1 MAVLGSDTLSHS
13 TTFKFNINSA
23 DRFTIDSSGRLL
35 VNTSSFTIGSS
46 YSDAQ
51 RLSIAGNSG
60 QGVQIQCF
68 SNDQFGSAVD
78 FFKSRSATVGTRTI
92 PNNGDALGSIIY
104 NAWDGGSVRQAAN
117 IIGEIQGTPG
127 ANSMPGRLTFNTT
140 APGSTVP
147 TQRMRITSQGFV
159 EIGDIP
165 LGGTNAKLIVSESV
179 NSLGQVAYIENTN
192 ANFSNRILSL
202 NASRNTTNNSYTFL
216 VCSISAIAQKLV
228 IFDNGNVQNSNNS
241 YGQLSDIKLKE
252 NIVDATPKLEELNK
266 IRIVN
271 FNFKDDTRKQIG
283 VIAQEIEQIFPTV
296 VENIIDR
303 DEKGND
309 LGTKTKSVKYSIFVP
324 MLIKAIQELKLE
336 LENVKIELENLK

>member
-1 MAVLGSDTLSHS
+1 MAVLGSDNLSHS

-23 DRFTIDSSGRLL
+23 DRVTIDSSGRIL
-35 VNTSSFTIGSS
+35 VGATTSVGVFGLAANIQTFGTTAGAASLCLRRGSN
-46 YSDAQ
+46 DAQ
-51 RLSIAGNSG
+51 GAFFT
-60 QGVQIQCF
+60 F
-68 SNDQFGSAVD
+68 S
-78 FFKSRSATVGTRTI
+78 KSRSSTDGTSTVVQ
-92 PNNGDALGSIIY
+92 NGDELGRIVFC
-104 NAWDGGSVRQAAN
+104 AADGTTFNTAGAE
-117 IIGEIQGTPG
+117 IGAFVDGAPG
-127 ANSMPGRLTFNTT
+127 AGNMPGRLVFSTT

-147 TQRMRITSQGFV
+147 TQRMRISSQGFV
-159 EIGDIP
+159 QIGDI
-165 LGGTNAKLIVSESV
+165 TTQVAKLVVSESI
-179 NSLGQVAYIENTN
+179 NSLAQVAYIDNTST
-192 ANFSNRILSL
+192 NFSNRVLSL

-228 IFDNGNVQNSNNS
+228 IYDNGNVQNTNNS